1 MTNLSFDDLVRQF
14 IKNKL
19 PLVTTLF
26 RKVEIDDSATLQE
39 FFEADDIAEMTEKF
53 FSHFD
58 IEPARFSL
66 SHYFPWKTR
75 SLLSR
80 KPQSEDQKALTIAM
94 YIESARA
101 GKWLFDESHLR
112 N

>member
-14 IKNKL
+14 IKNAL

-39 FFEADDIAEMTEKF
+39 FFEVDDIAEMTEKF
-53 FSHFD
+53 FSHFN

-66 SHYFPWKTR
+66 SHYYPWKTR
-75 SLLSR
+75 S
-80 KPQSEDQKALTIAM
+80 
-94 YIESARA
+94 
-101 GKWLFDESHLR
+101 
-112 N
+112 

>member
-53 FSHFD
+53 FSHFNV
-58 IEPARFSL
+58 EPARFSL
-66 SHYFPWKTR
+66 SQYYPWKTR

-80 KPQSEDQKALTIAM
+80 KRQSEDQKALTIAM